1 MSTILYL
8 DDSEEFGGALESLFA
23 SFQLQLISV
32 KDDQAVLERAQKDH
46 PELIILDIDYLREN
60 GFKVCSTLKNK
71 RKTKNI
77 PVLFL
82 ASEWKEGDVFKHCT
96 AAGGDDCMIKPF
108 SSRELVTRA
117 HTIIKKSR
125 LMRKLDN
132 NGEDKIKIR
141 NKLSLEIEKLQQANR
156 GLEETAVIDKLTGL
170 SNKSYFNTRLKEEFH
185 RALRYETALS
195 LMIIDIDHFG
205 QLNDTF
211 GHDVGDYIL
220 MKIANVLLMNSRI
233 ADFVGRL
240 DGADF
245 AVILPRTDAQVG
257 VFEAE
262 RLRVAINQTTYIDDS
277 LLDKRESHR
286 RKKDEMNVTA
296 SFGVASIPSDFPVKN
311 EMDFFA
317 LAKKALGRAKT
328 AGKNKT
334 VSATGLY

>member
-8 DDSEEFGGALESLFA
+8 DDAEEFGGSLESLFA
-23 SFQLQLISV
+23 SFQLQLVSM
-32 KDDQAVLERAQKDH
+32 KDDQSVLERAQKDQ
-46 PELIILDIDYLREN
+46 PELIILDIDHFKEN

-71 RKTKNI
+71 RKTKYI

-82 ASEWKEGDVFKHCT
+82 ASEWKEGDVFEHCT

-108 SSRELVTRA
+108 NSRELVTRA

-132 NGEDKIKIR
+132 NGDEGIKVR

-156 GLEETAVIDKLTGL
+156 ALEETAVIDKLTGL

-195 LMIIDIDHFG
+195 LIIVDIDHFG
-205 QLNDTF
+205 QLNETF

-233 ADFVGRL
+233 ADIVGRL

-245 AVILPRTDAQVG
+245 AVILPRTNAQVG
-257 VFEAE
+257 IFEAE
-262 RLRVAINQTTYIDDS
+262 RLRIAINQTTYIDDS
-277 LLDKRESHR
+277 LLEKNASHR
-286 RKKDEMNVTA
+286 RKKDDLNVTA
-296 SFGVASIPSDFPVKN
+296 SLGVASIPTDDPVKN
-311 EMDFFA
+311 EMDFFV

-334 VSATGLY
+334 VSAVGL